1 MYGLMVYIH
10 EKEERS
16 YMKSLHASAS
26 TRAKAKAFCRT
37 DRSRP
42 ADLVVG
48 GIAHYNI
55 LSRRSDFI
63 KEVSEKQ
70 EQTVLQ
76 ANQDK
81 QLEYA
86 HCRIIRTKK
95 FLNEQ
100 IKKKILQDRF
110 TK

>member
-1 MYGLMVYIH
+1 MNGLMVYMYIH

-48 GIAHYNI
+48 GIAHYI
-55 LSRRSDFI
+55 PPGIESCRPLATRTQFSQHSI
-63 KEVSEKQ
+63 QQ
-70 EQTVLQ
+70 E
-76 ANQDK
+76 
-81 QLEYA
+81 E
-86 HCRIIRTKK
+86 RTK
-95 FLNEQ
+95 
-100 IKKKILQDRF
+100 
-110 TK
+110 

>member
-1 MYGLMVYIH
+1 MIDVYIY

-48 GIAHYNI
+48 GIAHYTI
-55 LSRRSDFI
+55 
-63 KEVSEKQ
+63 SEK
-70 EQTVLQ
+70 
-76 ANQDK
+76 N
-81 QLEYA
+81 
-86 HCRIIRTKK
+86 
-95 FLNEQ
+95 
-100 IKKKILQDRF
+100 
-110 TK
+110 